1 MIESVIFIKRE
12 VVGMDILANFYTKF
26 EVANYLQLQQQQQQ
40 LLQQQQKVDV
50 NTSMRVWSW
59 VMMMIFF
66 EKTIT
71 SLVLAVAEP

>member
-1 MIESVIFIKRE
+1 
-12 VVGMDILANFYTKF
+12 
-26 EVANYLQLQQQQQQ
+26 
-40 LLQQQQKVDV
+40 
-50 NTSMRVWSW
+50 MRVWSW